1 MRMSNPIW
9 DFSLTAYKRD
19 GVAAH
24 CLRAQDEL
32 RADVNVI
39 LYAAWLASTD
49 QRLSFAHLEG
59 LDNSIGEWR
68 RRVVEPLRSL
78 RQSLR
83 EYDDAA
89 GIRDSVKDLELQGE
103 EQLQNRIWQYYLLA
117 PALVVARRPLE
128 ENLTLV
134 FESIGSDREHWY
146 PLVQSLLPLLA

>member
-9 DFSLTAYKRD
+9 DFSLTAYQRD

-24 CLRAQDEL
+24 CLRAQDDL
-32 RADVNVI
+32 RVDVNVI

-59 LDNSIGEWR
+59 LDRSIDEWR
-68 RRVVEPLRSL
+68 RRVVQPLREL

-89 GIRDSVKDLELQGE
+89 GIRDSVKELELRGE

-117 PALVVARRPLE
+117 PALVVDKRPLE

-134 FESIGSDREHWY
+134 FESIGCDREAWY